1 MQNDYD
7 MGEIGFDPL
16 GLCPT
21 DPKEKYDMQTK
32 ELNNGRC
39 ALASSLFFVY
49 LWVMPLC
56 AIYDATVHD
65 IPVWSALCAIVM
77 WVRGVCVAPTQTLVR
92 LHLK

>member
-1 MQNDYD
+1 MAPCLLQNDYN

-39 ALASSLFFVY
+39 VSSDDPLLCLLAPQQNMIS
-49 LWVMPLC
+49 
-56 AIYDATVHD
+56 
-65 IPVWSALCAIVM
+65 
-77 WVRGVCVAPTQTLVR
+77 
-92 LHLK
+92 